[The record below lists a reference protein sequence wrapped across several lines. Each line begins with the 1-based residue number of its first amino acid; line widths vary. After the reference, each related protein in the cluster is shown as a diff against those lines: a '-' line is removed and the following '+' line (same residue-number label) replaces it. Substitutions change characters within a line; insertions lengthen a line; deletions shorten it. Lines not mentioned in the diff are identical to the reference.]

1 MTTGI
6 KYDQGKLKFSL
17 LKYNAFMEML
27 KVVNYGANKYSPDN
41 WKMLENSKERYFD
54 AANRHLWAWW
64 SGERYDAESK
74 LHHLAHAMSSLL
86 FIIEMDKLEESTQ
99 PQKELELVFNSGP
112 HGY

>member
-1 MTTGI
+1 MEGV
-6 KYDQGKLKFSL
+6 KHDQGKMKFSL

-27 KVVNYGANKYSPDN
+27 KVINYGAEKYSPDN
-41 WKMLENSKERYFD
+41 WKLLENSRERYFD

-64 SGERYDAESK
+64 SGERYDPESK

-86 FIIEMDKLEESTQ
+86 FIIEMDKLEES
-99 PQKELELVFNSGP
+99 KMFDGSP